1 MTPEARQRRRIR
13 TPVLAVT
20 VVAWA
25 AMLVPELL
33 GSPHEGASGGTT
45 LAGEAASHGHAG
57 HVGAD
62 PSSTGLDAS
71 EAVYWSFTP
80 PWGSVTGWGLMLA
93 AMMAPVLIPVLR
105 HAFSRSL
112 PRRRGRAVALVTV
125 AYAATW
131 TAGGVGLVTLA
142 GGVGALTG
150 TPYPAVAAG
159 IAVAVLWQATPW
171 KQRCLNRRA
180 RHPPLAAFGR
190 AADVDALRLGGTHAV
205 WCFGSCWALM
215 LVPLL
220 VPEWH
225 LGLMVV
231 ATLWVWSEQLERP
244 AVPGWRLRTPVRA
257 LQLMR
262 ARARSVRERRPSS
275 AAAPA

>member
-1 MTPEARQRRRIR
+1 MTPEARHRRRIR

-33 GSPHEGASGGTT
+33 RSPRVGRSGDPT
-45 LAGEAASHGHAG
+45 LAGEAAYHGHAG
-57 HVGAD
+57 HVGSS
-62 PSSTGLDAS
+62 PSSTGLDVSVS
-71 EAVYWSFTP
+71 EHWSFTP
-80 PWGSVTGWGLMLA
+80 WWGSATGWALMLA
-93 AMMAPVLIPVLR
+93 AMMAPLLIPALR
-105 HAFSRSL
+105 HAFARSL

-131 TAGGVGLVTLA
+131 TAGGAALVSLA
-142 GGVGALTG
+142 DGIGALTVS
-150 TPYPAVAAG
+150 PYPALAAG
-159 IAVAVLWQATPW
+159 LAVAMLWQATPL

-190 AADVDALRLGGTHAV
+190 AADVDALRLGYAHAV
-205 WCFGSCWALM
+205 WCFGTCWALM

-220 VPEWH
+220 VPQWH

-231 ATLWVWSEQLERP
+231 VTLWVWSEQLERP
-244 AVPGWRLRTPVRA
+244 AVPGWRLRAPVRA
-257 LQLMR
+257 LRL
-262 ARARSVRERRPSS
+262 ARATARSLRERGPSTVV
-275 AAAPA
+275 APA